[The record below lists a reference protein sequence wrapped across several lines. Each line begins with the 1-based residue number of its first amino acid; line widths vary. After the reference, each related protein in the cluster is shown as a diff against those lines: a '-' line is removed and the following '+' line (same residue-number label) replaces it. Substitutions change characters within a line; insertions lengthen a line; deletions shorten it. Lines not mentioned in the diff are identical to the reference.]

1 MTTEK
6 NLRAARDRHKI
17 IPQNPVT
24 GKPGRNME
32 LVTERNTCMMY
43 RYFYYCYHKRM
54 LYNEAIDQLSREYYI
69 TEYTIKTL
77 IQENLD
83 MVSEIRNIPDVLVYC
98 KDKWKHMVWE

>member
-1 MTTEK
+1 
-6 NLRAARDRHKI
+6 
-17 IPQNPVT
+17 
-24 GKPGRNME
+24 
-32 LVTERNTCMMY
+32 
-43 RYFYYCYHKRM
+43 M